1 MADYETTAIESIP
14 IKVNELRATFHSQ
27 KTKPVEFRLVQ
38 LRKLYWSYVV
48 AKLVSRCKVAN

>member
-38 LRKLYWSYVV
+38 LRKLYWS
-48 AKLVSRCKVAN
+48 